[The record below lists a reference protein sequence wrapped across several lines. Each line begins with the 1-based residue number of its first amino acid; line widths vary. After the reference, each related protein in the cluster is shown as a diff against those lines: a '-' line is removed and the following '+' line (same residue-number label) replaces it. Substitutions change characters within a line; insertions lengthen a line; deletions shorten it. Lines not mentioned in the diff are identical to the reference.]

1 MSNIITYLFIGVT
14 FNLVLDLLNGYLES
28 ENRLNFKE
36 KVIATLIWPIA
47 LIIFTYHFVK
57 GLIR

>member
-14 FNLVLDLLNGYLES
+14 FNLVLDLLTGYLES